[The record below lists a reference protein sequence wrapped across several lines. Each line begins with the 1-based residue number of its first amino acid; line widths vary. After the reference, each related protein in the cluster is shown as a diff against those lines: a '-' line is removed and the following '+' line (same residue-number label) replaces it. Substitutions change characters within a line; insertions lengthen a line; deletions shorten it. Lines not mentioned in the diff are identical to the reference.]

1 VCVEGGAVE
10 QAGGPEAGKDPPAD
24 KAAAVA
30 AAAAVGV
37 RSAAAAAAAPVS
49 IITLEHLV
57 TVC

>member
-1 VCVEGGAVE
+1 VEGGAVE

-30 AAAAVGV
+30 AAAAAVGV